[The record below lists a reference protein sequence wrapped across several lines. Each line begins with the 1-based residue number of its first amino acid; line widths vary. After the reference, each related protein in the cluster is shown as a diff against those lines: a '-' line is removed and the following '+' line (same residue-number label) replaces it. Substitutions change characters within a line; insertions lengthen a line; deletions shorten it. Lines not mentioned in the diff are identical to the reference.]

1 MDAIWAYV
9 QHAYLIPSYMV
20 GTFFLVTLIT
30 LTERKNL
37 TATLVWGG
45 LFSLCPYMVLSDGI
59 YHGTLYLLSQM
70 MGNIP
75 LLVDVIL
82 DYMSRLVL
90 IPVAIYVFQK
100 KLSVHWSLSLFLLS
114 AFGGIGYLGMV
125 VGKTQVGAALVNLVA
140 IVIWWRLLWNEL
152 LFVRTL
158 CEMRKPLDG
167 SAF

>member
-1 MDAIWAYV
+1 MDAIWTYV

-20 GTFFLVTLIT
+20 GSFFLVILVI

-45 LFSLCPYMVLSDGI
+45 LFSLCPYMALSDGI

-75 LLVDVIL
+75 LLADVIL

-100 KLSVHWSLSLFLLS
+100 KLSIHWSLSLFF
-114 AFGGIGYLGMV
+114 AFGFWRNRLFGNGGRQDSIRCVYRGFSCDYPV
-125 VGKTQVGAALVNLVA
+125 VDSSCLWIALCAKCANL
-140 IVIWWRLLWNEL
+140 
-152 LFVRTL
+152 
-158 CEMRKPLDG
+158 
-167 SAF
+167 